1 MQTVYDWLT
10 LAIFAGLIIL
20 FLQRSS
26 ADEPKDKIYEYIPA
40 GVGCALANYLGNHG
54 QNVLAVLV
62 IVAIAAYV
70 WLVLKPQADLRQK

>member
-10 LAIFAGLIIL
+10 LAIFAGLIVL

-26 ADEPKDKIYEYIPA
+26 AHEPKDKMYHYVPA
-40 GVGCALANYLGNHG
+40 ALGCALANYLGNAG
-54 QNVLAVLV
+54 QDILAMLM

-70 WLVLKPQADLRQK
+70 WFVLKPLENLGS